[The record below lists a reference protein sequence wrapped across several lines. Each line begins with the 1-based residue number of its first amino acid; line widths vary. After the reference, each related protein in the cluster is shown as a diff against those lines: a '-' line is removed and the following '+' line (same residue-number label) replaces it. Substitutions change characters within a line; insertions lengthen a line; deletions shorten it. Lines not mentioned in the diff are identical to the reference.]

1 MVIAKLRLVVPE
13 KIKDVVSPK
22 ITVQGYYFTEYRLNV
37 SCEILPSG
45 NEPVM
50 VHVMVPPIST
60 GVLGQATLKFTFEE
74 SFYVKSRKISDLSKN
89 L

>member
-1 MVIAKLRLVVPE
+1 M
-13 KIKDVVSPK
+13 
-22 ITVQGYYFTEYRLNV
+22 
-37 SCEILPSG
+37 LPSG

-74 SFYVKSRKISDLSKN
+74 SFYVKPRKISDLSCLSSTN
-89 L
+89 VYN